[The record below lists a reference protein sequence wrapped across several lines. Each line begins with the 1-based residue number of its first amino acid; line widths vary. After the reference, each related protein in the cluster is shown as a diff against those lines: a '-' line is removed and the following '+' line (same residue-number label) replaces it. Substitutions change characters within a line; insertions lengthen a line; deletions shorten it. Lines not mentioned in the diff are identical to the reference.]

1 MPEPIGYRE
10 VGSGPPLL
18 LVHGD
23 FNDGPG
29 AWSLQMESLAAHH
42 RLIVV
47 DRRGHGTSPREPRP
61 YTIAGDAADVLAV
74 ADQAGADR
82 FHLAGHSY
90 GGLVAIEV
98 ARRAAERVCSL
109 HLVEPPYLVLLPRH
123 PAVAPLI
130 ARGGEIRRMAP
141 AWGPERTAE
150 AFFAMIAG
158 DAGLAR
164 LRASRGWATVVR
176 EAERFAHSEFAAEY
190 PRTAI
195 ADLRLDSPVR
205 VYAGGQS
212 HPGLYALAHR
222 LADVIRGSELVML
235 PTATH
240 AVQRIGGPFD
250 LALLSVTGDR

>member
-1 MPEPIGYRE
+1 MEPICYHE
-10 VGSGPPLL
+10 VGSGSPLL

-61 YTIAGDAADVLAV
+61 YKVAGDAGDVLAA
-74 ADQAGADR
+74 ADRAGADR

-98 ARRAAERVCSL
+98 ARRAAGRVRSL
-109 HLVEPPYLVLLPRH
+109 HLVEPPYLSLLPRH
-123 PAVAPLI
+123 PDVAPLI
-130 ARGGEIRRMAP
+130 ARGSEIRQMAA

-158 DAGLAR
+158 DAALAR
-164 LRASRGWATVVR
+164 LRASRGWAAVVR
-176 EAERFAHSEFAAEY
+176 EAGRFADTEFASEY
-190 PRTAI
+190 PPEAI

-212 HPGLYALAHR
+212 HPGLSALAHR
-222 LADVIRGSELVML
+222 LADVIPGAELVIL

-240 AVQRIGGPFD
+240 AVQRAGGPFD
-250 LALLSVTGDR
+250 QALLAVTEER

>member
-1 MPEPIGYRE
+1 MLEPICYRE

-23 FNDGPG
+23 FSDGPG
-29 AWSLQMESLAAHH
+29 AWSLQLESLSGHH

-47 DRRGHGTSPREPRP
+47 DRRGHGRSPREPRP
-61 YTIAGDAADVLAV
+61 YTIAGDATDVLAV

-98 ARRAAERVCSL
+98 ARRAADRVRSL
-109 HLVEPPYLVLLPRH
+109 HLLEPPYLMLLPRH

-130 ARGGEIRRMAP
+130 ARGREIRRMAS
-141 AWGPERTAE
+141 AWGPEQTAE

-164 LRASRGWATVVR
+164 LRASQGWTMVVR
-176 EAERFAHSEFAAEY
+176 EAGRFAETEFATEY
-190 PRTAI
+190 PRAEI
-195 ADLRLDSPVR
+195 GDLRLKSPVR

-222 LADVIRGSELVML
+222 LAEVIPGAGLVIL
-235 PTATH
+235 PAATH
-240 AVQRIGGPFD
+240 AVQRAGRPFD
-250 LALLSVTGDR
+250 LALLAVAADR